1 MSSLY
6 LFQFAALV
14 FMLVNAL
21 FVALARLNARWKNKR
36 YERSRLMIFLALV
49 LLSAQYY
56 VQMRFHIRATD
67 DHLGAMVNMLVY
79 TPCFGLIAMAIYNLE
94 AVQAKR
100 RNMALACAGFYA
112 AIVGCFALGHYLR
125 GSWHIGGWLYPML
138 ALYSVHMIYCVL
150 MIRKETHKRRRMLE
164 TLTATD
170 LLPYVRYSYA
180 SVVNLCLAALVT
192 PVAILSTT
200 TLYIFGPL
208 VLMAILFFV
217 LTFISLGT
225 GYMPSEELL
234 DSEGEELAAG
244 ASLPPSGASACAEA
258 STVSPSGR
266 SALSEERIAL
276 IQERIDTWCVQ
287 RGYKDYSIRLFDQ
300 LHDPVPL
307 PQHLQGRSGRL
318 FLPAPAHHVSGVAER
333 YSFSRCTEYDAGAP
347 SLQQRRD
354 LCRVWFLLAHAA
366 LPHLQG
372 ERGMYANC
380 LARTPVATGPL
391 GAMKPS
397 FLDFFRPC
405 LRPFA
410 GVAFLRKRHLSPF
423 QCNTY
428 LVGMQH
434 ICAGKI
440 HTFSSENPNFA
451 AWAEWIN
458 LQHCLKAMSNS
469 TSVSA

>member
-79 TPCFGLIAMAIYNLE
+79 TPCFGLIAM
-94 AVQAKR
+94 
-100 RNMALACAGFYA
+100 
-112 AIVGCFALGHYLR
+112 
-125 GSWHIGGWLYPML
+125 

-234 DSEGEELAAG
+234 DSEGEELAEELEAG

-276 IQERIDTWCVQ
+276 IQERIDSWCVQ
-287 RGYKDYSIRLFDQ
+287 RGYKDYSINFMTLSRSLSISKADLAVYFSQRLHTTF
-300 LHDPVPL
+300 
-307 PQHLQGRSGRL
+307 
-318 FLPAPAHHVSGVAER
+318 
-333 YSFSRCTEYDAGAP
+333 
-347 SLQQRRD
+347 
-354 LCRVWFLLAHAA
+354 RVWLSDIRFRAA
-366 LPHLQG
+366 QSMMLEHPHYSNDVISAECG
-372 ERGMYANC
+372 
-380 LARTPVATGPL
+380 
-391 GAMKPS
+391 
-397 FLDFFRPC
+397 
-405 LRPFA
+405 
-410 GVAFLRKRHLSPF
+410 
-423 QCNTY
+423 
-428 LVGMQH
+428 
-434 ICAGKI
+434 
-440 HTFSSENPNFA
+440 FSSRTQLYRIFKAKEGCTPT
-451 AWAEWIN
+451 AWRERQSQQD
-458 LQHCLKAMSNS
+458 LLGR
-469 TSVSA
+469 

>member
-234 DSEGEELAAG
+234 DSEGEELAEELEAG

-276 IQERIDTWCVQ
+276 IQERHRQLVRPAWLQ
-287 RGYKDYSIRLFDQ
+287 RLFDQ

-307 PQHLQGRSGRL
+307 PQHLQARSGRL

-333 YSFSRCTEYDAGAP
+333 YSFSRCTEHDAGAP

-397 FLDFFRPC
+397 FLDF
-405 LRPFA
+405 
-410 GVAFLRKRHLSPF
+410 S
-423 QCNTY
+423 
-428 LVGMQH
+428 
-434 ICAGKI
+434 
-440 HTFSSENPNFA
+440 
-451 AWAEWIN
+451 
-458 LQHCLKAMSNS
+458 
-469 TSVSA
+469 

>member
-6 LFQFAALV
+6 LFQFAALI

-170 LLPYVRYSYA
+170 LLPYVHYSYA

-234 DSEGEELAAG
+234 DSEGEELAEELEAG

-276 IQERIDTWCVQ
+276 IQERIDSWCVQ
-287 RGYKDYSIRLFDQ
+287 RGYKDYSINFMTLSRSLSISKA
-300 LHDPVPL
+300 DP
-307 PQHLQGRSGRL
+307 GRL

-333 YSFSRCTEYDAGAP
+333 YSFSRCTEHDAGAP

-397 FLDFFRPC
+397 FLDFFGPC
-405 LRPFA
+405 LRLFA
-410 GVAFLRKRHLSPF
+410 GVSFLRKRHPLPF

-434 ICAGKI
+434 ICAWKI
-440 HTFSSENPNFA
+440 HPFSSENPNFA
-451 AWAEWIN
+451 AWTEWIN

>member
-217 LTFISLGT
+217 LTFISLGS

-234 DSEGEELAAG
+234 DSEGEELAEELEAG

-276 IQERIDTWCVQ
+276 IQGAHRHLVRPAWLQ
-287 RGYKDYSIRLFDQ
+287 RLFDQ

-333 YSFSRCTEYDAGAP
+333 YSFSRCTEHDAGAP

-397 FLDFFRPC
+397 FLDF
-405 LRPFA
+405 
-410 GVAFLRKRHLSPF
+410 S
-423 QCNTY
+423 
-428 LVGMQH
+428 
-434 ICAGKI
+434 
-440 HTFSSENPNFA
+440 
-451 AWAEWIN
+451 
-458 LQHCLKAMSNS
+458 
-469 TSVSA
+469 

>member
-150 MIRKETHKRRRMLE
+150 MIRKETHKRRRILE

-234 DSEGEELAAG
+234 DSEGEELAEELEAG

-276 IQERIDTWCVQ
+276 IQERIDSWCVQ
-287 RGYKDYSIRLFDQ
+287 RGYKDYSINFMTLS
-300 LHDPVPL
+300 
-307 PQHLQGRSGRL
+307 RSL
-318 FLPAPAHHVSGVAER
+318 SISKADLAV
-333 YSFSRCTEYDAGAP
+333 SFS
-347 SLQQRRD
+347 QR
-354 LCRVWFLLAHAA
+354 LHTTFRVWLSDIRFRAA
-366 LPHLQG
+366 QSMMLEHPHYSNDVISAECG
-372 ERGMYANC
+372 
-380 LARTPVATGPL
+380 
-391 GAMKPS
+391 
-397 FLDFFRPC
+397 
-405 LRPFA
+405 
-410 GVAFLRKRHLSPF
+410 
-423 QCNTY
+423 
-428 LVGMQH
+428 
-434 ICAGKI
+434 
-440 HTFSSENPNFA
+440 FSSRTQLYRIFKAKVGCTPT
-451 AWAEWIN
+451 AWRERQSQQD
-458 LQHCLKAMSNS
+458 LLGR
-469 TSVSA
+469 

>member
-56 VQMRFHIRATD
+56 VRMRFHIRATD

-138 ALYSVHMIYCVL
+138 VLYSVHMIYCVL

-180 SVVNLCLAALVT
+180 SAWSTSAWL
-192 PVAILSTT
+192 PSSRPWPSFSTT

-208 VLMAILFFV
+208 VLMAILFLRSYVHLFGYGLYAV
-217 LTFISLGT
+217 RRTAGLGGGRTGGGT
-225 GYMPSEELL
+225 GGWCFPPTFRSVGLRRGFHRFAFRTL
-234 DSEGEELAAG
+234 STLRG
-244 ASLPPSGASACAEA
+244 AHCPDPRAHRQLVRPAW
-258 STVSPSGR
+258 
-266 SALSEERIAL
+266 L
-276 IQERIDTWCVQ
+276 Q
-287 RGYKDYSIRLFDQ
+287 RLFDQ

-307 PQHLQGRSGRL
+307 PQHLQGRS
-318 FLPAPAHHVSGVAER
+318 AV
-333 YSFSRCTEYDAGAP
+333 YFSRACTPRFG
-347 SLQQRRD
+347 
-354 LCRVWFLLAHAA
+354 C
-366 LPHLQG
+366 G
-372 ERGMYANC
+372 
-380 LARTPVATGPL
+380 
-391 GAMKPS
+391 
-397 FLDFFRPC
+397 
-405 LRPFA
+405 
-410 GVAFLRKRHLSPF
+410 
-423 QCNTY
+423 
-428 LVGMQH
+428 
-434 ICAGKI
+434 
-440 HTFSSENPNFA
+440 
-451 AWAEWIN
+451 
-458 LQHCLKAMSNS
+458 
-469 TSVSA
+469 

>member
-234 DSEGEELAAG
+234 DSEGEELAEELEAG
-244 ASLPPSGASACAEA
+244 ASLPPSGASTCAEA

-276 IQERIDTWCVQ
+276 IQEHRQLVRPAWLQ
-287 RGYKDYSIRLFDQ
+287 RLFDQ

-333 YSFSRCTEYDAGAP
+333 YSFSRCTEHDAGAP

-397 FLDFFRPC
+397 FLDFPD
-405 LRPFA
+405 
-410 GVAFLRKRHLSPF
+410 
-423 QCNTY
+423 
-428 LVGMQH
+428 LV
-434 ICAGKI
+434 
-440 HTFSSENPNFA
+440 
-451 AWAEWIN
+451 
-458 LQHCLKAMSNS
+458 
-469 TSVSA
+469 

>member
-56 VQMRFHIRATD
+56 IQMRFHIRATD

-200 TLYIFGPL
+200 TLLYLWP
-208 VLMAILFFV
+208 
-217 LTFISLGT
+217 LGT
-225 GYMPSEELL
+225 DGHSFLRSYVHLFGYGLY
-234 DSEGEELAAG
+234 AVRRTAG
-244 ASLPPSGASACAEA
+244 LGGGRTGGGIGDRSLPPA
-258 STVSPSGR
+258 
-266 SALSEERIAL
+266 
-276 IQERIDTWCVQ
+276 
-287 RGYKDYSIRLFDQ
+287 F
-300 LHDPVPL
+300 
-307 PQHLQGRSGRL
+307 
-318 FLPAPAHHVSGVAER
+318 R
-333 YSFSRCTEYDAGAP
+333 YIC
-347 SLQQRRD
+347 
-354 LCRVWFLLAHAA
+354 
-366 LPHLQG
+366 
-372 ERGMYANC
+372 
-380 LARTPVATGPL
+380 
-391 GAMKPS
+391 
-397 FLDFFRPC
+397 
-405 LRPFA
+405 
-410 GVAFLRKRHLSPF
+410 
-423 QCNTY
+423 QC
-428 LVGMQH
+428 
-434 ICAGKI
+434 
-440 HTFSSENPNFA
+440 
-451 AWAEWIN
+451 
-458 LQHCLKAMSNS
+458 
-469 TSVSA
+469 

>member
-234 DSEGEELAAG
+234 DSEGG
-244 ASLPPSGASACAEA
+244 RTGGGTGGWCFPPTFRSVGLRRGFHRFAFR
-258 STVSPSGR
+258 TL
-266 SALSEERIAL
+266 SAL
-276 IQERIDTWCVQ
+276 
-287 RGYKDYSIRLFDQ
+287 RGAHCPDPGAHRQLVRPAWLQRLFDQ

-333 YSFSRCTEYDAGAP
+333 YSFSRCTEHDAGAP

-380 LARTPVATGPL
+380 LARTPVAAGPL
-391 GAMKPS
+391 GAMKS
-397 FLDFFRPC
+397 SFFDFLD
-405 LRPFA
+405 
-410 GVAFLRKRHLSPF
+410 
-423 QCNTY
+423 
-428 LVGMQH
+428 LV
-434 ICAGKI
+434 
-440 HTFSSENPNFA
+440 
-451 AWAEWIN
+451 
-458 LQHCLKAMSNS
+458 
-469 TSVSA
+469 

>member
-100 RNMALACAGFYA
+100 RNMALACAGFSA

-234 DSEGEELAAG
+234 DPGG
-244 ASLPPSGASACAEA
+244 G
-258 STVSPSGR
+258 TTGGG
-266 SALSEERIAL
+266 
-276 IQERIDTWCVQ
+276 TGG
-287 RGYKDYSIRLFDQ
+287 RGYCRAFGRVCGCRGLHCFAFRTLRALRGAHRADPRAHRHLVRPAWLQGLFGQ
-300 LHDPVPL
+300 FYDPVSI

-318 FLPAPAHHVSGVAER
+318 FLPVPAHYVPRVAER
-333 YSFSRCTEYDAGAP
+333 YSFSRCTEHDAGAP

-380 LARTPVATGPL
+380 LARAPVATGPL

-397 FLDFFRPC
+397 FLDFF
-405 LRPFA
+405 
-410 GVAFLRKRHLSPF
+410 
-423 QCNTY
+423 
-428 LVGMQH
+428 
-434 ICAGKI
+434 
-440 HTFSSENPNFA
+440 
-451 AWAEWIN
+451 
-458 LQHCLKAMSNS
+458 
-469 TSVSA
+469 